1 MEKKKI
7 FLTEK
12 IPNNRID
19 NPSQE
24 VERLFSL
31 RDQFL
36 KNRLWKRKIVTTAEK
51 PVHQLNQVEVISSD
65 MLICVL

>member
-51 PVHQLNQVEVISSD
+51 PVHQLNQRLLAVI
-65 MLICVL
+65 C